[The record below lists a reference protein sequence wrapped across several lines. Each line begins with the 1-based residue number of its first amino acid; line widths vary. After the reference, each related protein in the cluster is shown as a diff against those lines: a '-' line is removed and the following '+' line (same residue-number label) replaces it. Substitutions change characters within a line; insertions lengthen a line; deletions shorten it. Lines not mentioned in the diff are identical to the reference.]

1 MAAGD
6 SDEVVAGGSGGVGG
20 AAGVLTR
27 LPDAQVFSRDPEQ
40 YGAEEI
46 TDTVARLS
54 KIVAR
59 LRKARQD
66 EAEVKEAAAKLKKA
80 NAAAKK
86 AKAKKAKSGAP
97 VSADPMEI
105 VI

>member
-1 MAAGD
+1 MAGAP
-6 SDEVVAGGSGGVGG
+6 DEVVGSGDARVPNSSS
-20 AAGVLTR
+20 VLTK
-27 LPDAQVFSRDPEQ
+27 LPDAQVFARDAEQ

-46 TDTVARLS
+46 ADTVARLS

-66 EAEVKEAAAKLKKA
+66 DAEVKEAAAKLKKA

-86 AKAKKAKSGAP
+86 AKAKKAKSGASVP
-97 VSADPMEI
+97 ADPMEI